1 MEFGR
6 IIKWDV
12 NIIVDIREDG
22 SADVRWMTLA
32 EDWQV
37 L

>member
-1 MEFGR
+1 LEESGNGML
-6 IIKWDV
+6 

-22 SADVRWMTLA
+22 SVDVTWMTVA